1 MHPQPLKVGGNMDDP
16 RARRQRLL
24 VGIYACIG
32 EFNRRGIP
40 LPFFE
45 DLDEMSLKDLSSLL
59 FHLRTIL
66 YYS

>member
-1 MHPQPLKVGGNMDDP
+1 MDDP